1 MSLTLGIIGT
11 AGRGDDAAKLDAA
24 HWRMMVCISQT
35 VATVTGATRLV
46 SGGAAFGDHCAV
58 ELFNRGFVPELT
70 LHLPAPFLRTP
81 ERYAYKD
88 TDAGR
93 VSNRYHVAF
102 TEARKAGGVS
112 GISLV
117 EIARAL
123 ENPRCTVTEENGPG
137 FAPFF
142 VRNAKV
148 ANDADVL
155 LAFTFGVV
163 GKPDLKDGGS
173 ADTMRAF
180 LKRFPARGY
189 IHANGFP
196 SMPPLRAY
204 HFNLTD
210 RVLYR
215 L

>member
-1 MSLTLGIIGT
+1 MNLTLGIIGT

-70 LHLPAPFLRTP
+70 LHLPAPFPRQSIVFAP
-81 ERYAYKD
+81 

-93 VSNRYHVAF
+93 TTNRYHSVF
-102 TEARKAGGVS
+102 TDVLDNMDPRVVRN
-112 GISLV
+112 SLV
-117 EIARAL
+117 EIANAIQ
-123 ENPRCTVTEENGPG
+123 NPRCTVTEENGPG

-148 ANDADVL
+148 AKDADVL
-155 LAFTFGVV
+155 LAFTFGVA
-163 GKPDLKDGGS
+163 GKPDLRDGGS

-180 LKRFPARGY
+180 LKR
-189 IHANGFP
+189 
-196 SMPPLRAY
+196 MDLPPGHTTGIPIPVTAY